1 MRLERRIL
9 AFLLDDAPEA
19 IDNAIISAIKS
30 TGFDHFILAL
40 ESVFKGS
47 LVRDCSKM
55 GCLQMLRKSKHVPDS
70 ASAT

>member
-1 MRLERRIL
+1 MEGGVL
-9 AFLLDDAPEA
+9 AFLFDNTPEA
-19 IDNAIISAIKS
+19 VYNAIVPAIKS